1 MARGPSQSFIAS
13 LQALEPQGVIKTRSS
28 FHNSS
33 EGVFAIIA
41 TVVNAVRANLVT
53 SVGVEGSTS
62 DEREASCDAHDY
74 ASNTST
80 TGTTTFRGF

>member
-13 LQALEPQGVIKTRSS
+13 LQALEPQGVIKTCSR

-33 EGVFAIIA
+33 EGVFA

-53 SVGVEGSTS
+53 SVGVEGSKS
-62 DEREASCDAHDY
+62 DECEASCDAHDY